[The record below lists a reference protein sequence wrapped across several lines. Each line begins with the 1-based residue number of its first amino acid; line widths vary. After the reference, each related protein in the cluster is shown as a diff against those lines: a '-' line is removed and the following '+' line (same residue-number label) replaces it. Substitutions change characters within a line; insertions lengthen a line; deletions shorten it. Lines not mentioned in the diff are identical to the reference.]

1 MRNKDVAL
9 GKTESIFKAL
19 AHHTRMEILDLL
31 GEKEALGLNQIAE
44 ELETNIK
51 TTAEHCRR
59 LTLAGLIEKE
69 KKGREVL
76 HRLTFLGRGMLTIAK
91 RTKDLF

>member
-1 MRNKDVAL
+1 MRNKDIAL
-9 GKTESIFKAL
+9 SKTEGVFKAL

-31 GEKEALGLNQIAE
+31 EERKVLSLYQIAE
-44 ELETNIK
+44 ELDTNLK

-59 LTLAGLIEKE
+59 LALVGLIEKE
-69 KKGREVL
+69 KNGRSVD

-91 RTKDLF
+91 RTKELF